1 MLQYLLCRWA
11 NEAFAL
17 DTREVI
23 ELIRM
28 VQITRLPTEA
38 GRIDGLI
45 NYRGQMVP
53 VLDSCRLFQKPSQA
67 YDTDSLIVVMRH
79 EGQLVAV
86 VAHELLELHE
96 VEADQLQ
103 VHDATQQE
111 PFDAALRLDEGHL
124 YPVLNLKRLQQDA
137 KAALQILAQSS

>member
-1 MLQYLLCRWA
+1 MLQYLICRWGD
-11 NEAFAL
+11 EAFAL

-53 VLDSCRLFQKPSQA
+53 VLDSCRLFQKPALS
-67 YDTDSLIVVMRH
+67 YDTDSLIAVMKH
-79 EGQLVAV
+79 QGQTVAV
-86 VAHELLELHE
+86 IAHELLELHE
-96 VEADQLQ
+96 AEEDQIQ
-103 VHDATQQE
+103 VHDATHQE
-111 PFDAALRLDEGHL
+111 PFDAALRLEKGL
-124 YPVLNLKRLQQDA
+124 YPVLNVKRLQQDA
-137 KAALQILAQSS
+137 KAAMQMLAQ